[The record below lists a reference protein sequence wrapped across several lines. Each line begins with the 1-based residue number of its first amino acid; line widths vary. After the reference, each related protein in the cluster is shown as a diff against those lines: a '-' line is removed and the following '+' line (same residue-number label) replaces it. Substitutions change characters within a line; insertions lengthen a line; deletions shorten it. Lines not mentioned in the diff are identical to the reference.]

1 MSEVIEDG
9 EVAVTC
15 DDCASVIVDES
26 CTTYDGSTV
35 CEDCMQVCGRCDNI
49 FSRNES
55 FYGIDGDYSWWCQ
68 HCTESYASYCEHCE
82 ERHTGGNTYV
92 TDRDIYVCDSC
103 ADGYNWCDECEE
115 YNRDECESCQES
127 AGRTIHDYSYR
138 PDPIFHGE
146 GRLFFGIEIET
157 EAPRG
162 DRNIMV
168 EAAKYAYQLE
178 ENNLA
183 YLKSDGSLQC
193 GFEIVTHPM
202 THDFYMNKAPLLW
215 DTIAHLRDEMKMR
228 AWSTGTCGLHIH
240 ISRAGF
246 NNGSHM
252 HRFLQ
257 LIYGNQTFYA
267 RLAGRESSRWA
278 TFDDVSRYD
287 TEKDKSYN
295 TFKDKIERGDR
306 TNRYSAV
313 NTQNRHTLEMRIFRG
328 TVNSDTIKSAIDLAH
343 ASVEYTR
350 RLTVSQVRDGAL
362 ERMNFVQYIHD
373 NKAIYPNLLTRLDKL
388 FVASDSE

>member
-1 MSEVIEDG
+1 MSEVIEDN
-9 EVAVTC
+9 E
-15 DDCASVIVDES
+15 VIVCTDCSVEVGEEGSTAVNGESICNDCMQICNRCEDVFTQSESFYEVDGDWARWCES
-26 CTTYDGSTV
+26 CTSDYSTW
-35 CEDCMQVCGRCDNI
+35 CED
-49 FSRNES
+49 
-55 FYGIDGDYSWWCQ
+55 
-68 HCTESYASYCEHCE
+68 CE
-82 ERHTGGNTYV
+82 ERHTGDSNYV
-92 TDRDIYVCDSC
+92 TDRSIYVCEGC
-103 ADGYNWCDECEE
+103 VENYEWCDNCDEL
-115 YNRDECESCQES
+115 NRDMCERCDDN

-162 DRNIMV
+162 DRNILNH
-168 EAAKYAYQLE
+168 AAQYAYQLE
-178 ENNLA
+178 ENDLA

-202 THDFYMNKAPLLW
+202 THDFYMNKAPQLW
-215 DTIAHLRDEMKMR
+215 NTIAFLRDEMKMR
-228 AWSTGTCGLHIH
+228 AWGTGTCGLHIH

-257 LIYGNQTFYA
+257 LIYGNQEFYA
-267 RLAGRESSRWA
+267 RLAGRDSSRWA
-278 TFDDVSRYD
+278 TFDDVDRYD
-287 TEKDKSYN
+287 SVTDKTYKS
-295 TFKDKIERGDR
+295 FKDKIERGDR

-328 TVNSDTIKSAIDLAH
+328 TINGDTIKSAIDLAH

-350 RLTVSQVRDGAL
+350 SLTVSQVRDGAL
-362 ERMNFVQYIHD
+362 ERMIFVQYIHD
-373 NKAIYPNLLTRLDKL
+373 NKATYPYLLTRLDKL

>member
-1 MSEVIEDG
+1 MNEVIEDD
-9 EVAVTC
+9 E
-15 DDCASVIVDES
+15 VIV
-26 CTTYDGSTV
+26 CTDCSVKVGDDNYITVDGSNI
-35 CEDCMQVCGRCDNI
+35 CADCMQICGRCEDV
-49 FSRNES
+49 FSQNET
-55 FYGIDGDYSWWCQ
+55 FYGIDGDWAFWCTDCADEYSSWCD
-68 HCTESYASYCEHCE
+68 HCE
-82 ERHTGGNTYV
+82 YRHTGDSNYV
-92 TDRDIYVCDSC
+92 TDRNTYICENCVENYEWCDNCDELNRDGCERCDS
-103 ADGYNWCDECEE
+103 DNE
-115 YNRDECESCQES
+115 RV
-127 AGRTIHDYSYR
+127 IHDYSYR

-146 GRLFFGIEIET
+146 GPLYFGIEIET

-162 DRNIMV
+162 DRNTMN
-168 EAAKYAYQLE
+168 EAARYAYTLE

-202 THDFYMNKAPLLW
+202 THDFYKNQAHQLW
-215 DTIAHLRDEMKMR
+215 STIAFLRDEMKMR
-228 AWSTGTCGLHIH
+228 AWGTGTCGLHIH

-257 LIYGNQTFYA
+257 LIYGNQEFYA

-278 TFDDVSRYD
+278 TFEDVQRYD
-287 TEKDKSYN
+287 TEKDKLYKS
-295 TFKDKIERGDR
+295 FKDKIERGDR

-328 TVNSDTIKSAIDLAH
+328 TVNGDTIKSALDLAH

-350 RLTVSQVRDGAL
+350 RLSVSEVRNGAL
-362 ERMNFVQYIHD
+362 ERMNFVQYIYD
-373 NKAIYPNLLTRLDKL
+373 NKDIYSHLLTRLDKL